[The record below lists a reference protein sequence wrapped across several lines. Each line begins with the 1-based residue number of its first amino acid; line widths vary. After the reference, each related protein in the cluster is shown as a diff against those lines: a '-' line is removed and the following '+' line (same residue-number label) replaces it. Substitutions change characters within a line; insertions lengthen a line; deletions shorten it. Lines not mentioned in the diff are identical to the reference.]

1 VGRGVFTPR
10 ADESAVDFVGRVWMD
25 PLLAGPVVTTVG
37 GVPEGIGSA
46 WMTEFRGLIR
56 VA

>member
-1 VGRGVFTPR
+1 VFTPR